1 MNKSNTATVTPNKA
15 TTNGSPSAA
24 AGRTASGPRH
34 VHFVPHDAASTAEPP
49 ASNKAPG
56 TSASALKKRTEK
68 LGTHIVELIES
79 QKPEPI
85 TTYISTLAMEMLA
98 ANAHVTDRATNAM
111 QFDLSTATGDKWLP
125 SNIKKIKIGLKASK
139 LEGDDFYKQLDAECK
154 DVVAKFKNDLNHIY
168 YRLAIKEE
176 ENAREQRLLKF
187 TTHAFALFQVYT
199 KYYAEFAD
207 LGKLSRPLDTSAALF
222 LSRFMK
228 GYLKQNG
235 FFGNASYL
243 DIELQE
249 ALDALAAHVPGM
261 NDPDTPLTPAGNPN
275 STTMGTKNTNMAA
288 HKRDVYGYTNDE
300 NTVYKTIKVEVMKY
314 FLQVTKEAQENIDKL
329 RNETIQNAKLEAWLK
344 AKQTEEATAACAAAI
359 ATIPTLLP
367 NTMDALMETKA
378 TTVSTKVSE
387 KVAKK
392 ETKAMFKQ
400 LAKQFGKNTPGGGKA
415 NPTPPTKGTRTEASG
430 PKNKQQ
436 SGKKRKRQYNHDT
449 TGKKPRNTEQQQKA
463 HNMKG
468 PPKNRPR
475 PRMSNQ
481 KRKNGKGNQG
491 EQHNAGRNGSTTRRR

>member
-1 MNKSNTATVTPNKA
+1 
-15 TTNGSPSAA
+15 
-24 AGRTASGPRH
+24 
-34 VHFVPHDAASTAEPP
+34 
-49 ASNKAPG
+49 
-56 TSASALKKRTEK
+56 
-68 LGTHIVELIES
+68 
-79 QKPEPI
+79 
-85 TTYISTLAMEMLA
+85 
-98 ANAHVTDRATNAM
+98 
-111 QFDLSTATGDKWLP
+111 
-125 SNIKKIKIGLKASK
+125 
-139 LEGDDFYKQLDAECK
+139 
-154 DVVAKFKNDLNHIY
+154 
-168 YRLAIKEE
+168 
-176 ENAREQRLLKF
+176 
-187 TTHAFALFQVYT
+187 
-199 KYYAEFAD
+199 
-207 LGKLSRPLDTSAALF
+207 
-222 LSRFMK
+222 
-228 GYLKQNG
+228 
-235 FFGNASYL
+235 
-243 DIELQE
+243 
-249 ALDALAAHVPGM
+249 M

-344 AKQTEEATAACAAAI
+344 AKQTEDATAACAAAV
-359 ATIPTLLP
+359 ATVPTLLP

-449 TGKKPRNTEQQQKA
+449 TGKKPRNTKQQQKA

-481 KRKNGKGNQG
+481 KRKKGKGNQG

>member
-1 MNKSNTATVTPNKA
+1 MNTNNAATVTPNKA
-15 TTNGSPSAA
+15 ITKGSPSAA
-24 AGRTASGPRH
+24 VGQMASGPRH
-34 VHFVPHDAASTAEPP
+34 VHFAPHDAPSTAEPP
-49 ASNKAPG
+49 ASKKALG

-85 TTYISTLAMEMLA
+85 TTYISTLALEMLA
-98 ANAHVTDRATNAM
+98 ANAHVTERVTNAN
-111 QFDLSTATGDKWLP
+111 QFNLSTDNGDKWLP

-154 DVVAKFKNDLNHIY
+154 DVVEKFKNDLNRIY

-176 ENAREQRLLKF
+176 ENAKEQRLLKF

-199 KYYAEFAD
+199 KYYAEFVD

-235 FFGNASYL
+235 FFGTASYL

-261 NDPDTPLTPAGNPN
+261 NDPDTPLTLAGNSD
-275 STTMGTKNTNMAA
+275 STMMGTKDTNTAA
-288 HKRDVYGYTNDE
+288 HNRNVYGYTDDE
-300 NTVYKTIKVEVMKY
+300 NTVYKAIKVEVTKY
-314 FLQVTKEAQENIDKL
+314 FLQVTKEAQENIDKV

-344 AKQTEEATAACAAAI
+344 AKQTEDATAACAAAV
-359 ATIPTLLP
+359 ATVPTLLP

-378 TTVSTKVSE
+378 TKVSTKVSE

-400 LAKQFGKNTPGGGKA
+400 LAKQFGKNAPGGGKA
-415 NPTPPTKGTRTEASG
+415 NPTPPVNGARTEASG
-430 PKNKQQ
+430 SKNRKQ
-436 SGKKRKRQYNHDT
+436 SGKK
-449 TGKKPRNTEQQQKA
+449 
-463 HNMKG
+463 
-468 PPKNRPR
+468 
-475 PRMSNQ
+475 
-481 KRKNGKGNQG
+481 
-491 EQHNAGRNGSTTRRR
+491 